1 MNKRAD
7 IDPNKIIQVEDLSEP
22 LTYSVEAFTSPEYA
36 QDERDRLWSKVWQ
49 HAGRVEEI
57 PEVGNFITYDIMDE
71 SIGFQTEFEFDLPK
85 GYVDGDGVLHRHGVM
100 RLATA
105 ADEVL
110 PLRDQRV
117 LQNPGYLTIIILSR
131 R

>member
-1 MNKRAD
+1 
-7 IDPNKIIQVEDLSEP
+7 
-22 LTYSVEAFTSPEYA
+22 
-36 QDERDRLWSKVWQ
+36 
-49 HAGRVEEI
+49 
-57 PEVGNFITYDIMDE
+57 MDE

-85 GYVDGDGVLHRHGVM
+85 GYVDGDGVVHKHGVM

-131 R
+131 VVTALGSLTKLDPRIVEKLYSSDLAYLQNMYQAINAVEPVVDSCVCPECGHKFEQQINFTQAE

>member
-22 LTYSVEAFTSPEYA
+22 LIYSVEAFTSPEYA
-36 QDERDRLWSKVWQ
+36 QDERDRLWSQVWQ

-71 SIGFQTEFEFDLPK
+71 SIVIVRSGPETLKAFYNVCSHRGRQLVDVPEGAHSACGRKQNFVCGF
-85 GYVDGDGVLHRHGVM
+85 HGWTYN
-100 RLATA
+100 L
-105 ADEVL
+105 E
-110 PLRDQRV
+110 
-117 LQNPGYLTIIILSR
+117 
-131 R
+131 